1 MVDVDPARV
10 RGSGLRCQPTA
21 RQEDAAS
28 EGGETREE
36 LAPGRAGVVTLMDS
50 RGPEFHGEI
59 LTQEAAPIL
68 QSHEESSAPRTS
80 EEDRIRSCGLAWPD
94 LWVITLVDDERLG
107 SRWKRL
113 KRLVESVADGQALLE
128 KLETAR
134 PDVVLLD
141 LVMPK
146 LDGLQVI
153 RKIRESGNDV
163 PVVVIA
169 AKNAVKAAIKP
180 QLAGALDVPPATV
193 HKTPSA
199 PGLQKGLQPIKRT
212 VDLLSRATRSPF
224 DARAWL
230 NNPHSD
236 LGGRTPMD
244 VILGGQADAVSTLL
258 ENAMAGIPS

>member
-1 MVDVDPARV
+1 
-10 RGSGLRCQPTA
+10 
-21 RQEDAAS
+21 
-28 EGGETREE
+28 
-36 LAPGRAGVVTLMDS
+36 
-50 RGPEFHGEI
+50 
-59 LTQEAAPIL
+59 
-68 QSHEESSAPRTS
+68 
-80 EEDRIRSCGLAWPD
+80 
-94 LWVITLVDDERLG
+94 VITLVDDERLG

-180 QLAGALDVPPATV
+180 QLAGALDVPPRRFTRLHRRPVCKRACNR
-193 HKTPSA
+193 SSERSICCRE
-199 PGLQKGLQPIKRT
+199 QPEVPLMRG
-212 VDLLSRATRSPF
+212 
-224 DARAWL
+224 
-230 NNPHSD
+230 H
-236 LGGRTPMD
+236 G
-244 VILGGQADAVSTLL
+244 
-258 ENAMAGIPS
+258 

>member
-1 MVDVDPARV
+1 
-10 RGSGLRCQPTA
+10 
-21 RQEDAAS
+21 
-28 EGGETREE
+28 
-36 LAPGRAGVVTLMDS
+36 
-50 RGPEFHGEI
+50 
-59 LTQEAAPIL
+59 
-68 QSHEESSAPRTS
+68 
-80 EEDRIRSCGLAWPD
+80 
-94 LWVITLVDDERLG
+94 VITLVDDERLG

-169 AKNAVKAAIKP
+169 AKNAVKAAIKAVKQGAADYIARP
-180 QLAGALDVPPATV
+180 FNDEEVLLRVHRALESGREATATLDVPLRELHDPTTGRIDAKKMAAFLAIPLAQLAGALDVPPATV